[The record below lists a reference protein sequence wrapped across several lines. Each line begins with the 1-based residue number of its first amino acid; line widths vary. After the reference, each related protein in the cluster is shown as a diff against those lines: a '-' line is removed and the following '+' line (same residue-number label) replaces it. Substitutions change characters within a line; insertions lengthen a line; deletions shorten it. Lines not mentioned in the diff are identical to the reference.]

1 MKNAEQAFAQALMLT
16 TVNFAFTNEE
26 ARIVYRDAVVSKFV
40 EANPTVMELEVNY
53 YDHDFAYQ
61 TAGAAAIDLYLLEDV
76 AIYAGSV
83 TKVNLGIAID
93 YPIGLA
99 GLLLPRSSNG
109 KHEFQVVL
117 SNGTGLIDSD
127 YKGTLWAQF
136 TTLKLGNNPVLLKKG
151 ERFAQLLTIPY
162 IKIKPNLVEWDSFKD
177 STERGILGLGEG
189 TGSQT
194 NV

>member
-1 MKNAEQAFAQALMLT
+1 MKNVERFFNEALMAV
-16 TVNFAFTNEE
+16 TVDFAFTNEE
-26 ARIVYRDAVVSKFV
+26 ARIVYRDAKLNKIPENKYTEEYKATF
-40 EANPTVMELEVNY
+40 AG
-53 YDHDFAYQ
+53 HDFAYQ
-61 TAGAAAIDLYLLEDV
+61 TAGAAAIDLYLLEDIV
-76 AIYAGSV
+76 ISGGLV
-83 TKVNLGIAID
+83 TKVNLGIALD
-93 YPIGLA
+93 YPVGLA

-109 KHEFQVVL
+109 KQQFQVVL

-136 TTLKLGNNPVLLKKG
+136 TTLKDTIVNLKKG

-177 STERGILGLGEG
+177 STERGTKGIGEA

-194 NV
+194 NVL

>member
-1 MKNAEQAFAQALMLT
+1 MKNVEQAFAQALMLT

-26 ARIVYRDAVVSKFV
+26 ARIVYRDAKLNKIPENKYTEECKATF
-40 EANPTVMELEVNY
+40 AG
-53 YDHDFAYQ
+53 HDFAYQ

-117 SNGTGLIDSD
+117 ANGTGLIDSD

-189 TGSQT
+189 TGSQK
-194 NV
+194 

>member
-1 MKNAEQAFAQALMLT
+1 MKNAEHAFAQALMLT

-61 TAGAAAIDLYLLEDV
+61 TLGAAAIDLYLVEDIVV
-76 AIYAGSV
+76 AGGFV
-83 TKVNLGIAID
+83 TKVNLGIALD
-93 YPIGLA
+93 YPVGLA

-109 KHEFQVVL
+109 KQEFQVVL

-136 TTLKLGNNPVLLKKG
+136 TTLQDTIINLKKG

-177 STERGILGLGEG
+177 STERGIKGIGEA
-189 TGSQT
+189 TGSQK
-194 NV
+194 

>member
-1 MKNAEQAFAQALMLT
+1 MDNVERFFSDALMA
-16 TVNFAFTNEE
+16 VDVDFAFTNEE
-26 ARIVYRDAVVSKFV
+26 TLIVYRDAYIKKQVAV
-40 EANPTVMELEVNY
+40 ANTEDGCLGINY

-61 TAGAAAIDLYLLEDV
+61 TLGAAAIDLYLVEDIVV
-76 AIYAGSV
+76 AGGLV
-83 TKVNLGIAID
+83 TKVNLGIALD
-93 YPIGLA
+93 YPVGLA

-109 KHEFQVVL
+109 KQEFQVVL

-136 TTLKLGNNPVLLKKG
+136 TTLQDTVINLKKG

-177 STERGILGLGEG
+177 STERGIKGIGEA
-189 TGSQT
+189 TGSQA
-194 NV
+194 